1 MVSEIASDWKGV
13 ISLKNHISV
22 SFVPVNVQPHMPNHG
37 EEVKFC
43 LAFNWTGPCA
53 WYVVSEPGVAK
64 IRKAVSRTTLSLP
77 VNPDED
83 DSDSEASDKGDDDG
97 LLPMVGES
105 LYTQT
110 VVGKQKNVLAEN
122 DQDNQWIQYL
132 DQEMQGIIFKLFP
145 NKGYGYIYHPNVQT
159 TLYFHARQIDPPVD
173 SLHSIKL
180 YSVVSFTVGMTS
192 RGKRATNI
200 KTVVDEKSISSELR
214 ECREEFLR
222 EESPDITTPPE
233 ATRRKVKTVKLR
245 TTLEDLLGTRQEG
258 YICRLKCPPR
268 HKSVHGWIRLE
279 LTQEELFFQESLS
292 GIQKR
297 EIGNYRLEAKVQ
309 FSVNKNDKGFFA
321 KDLYI
326 KPPEAKQVQC
336 TCGWEDLV
344 GKGIQEGY
352 IGVLKE
358 TLGFITKDIP
368 RERNPTGVFFHQSDL
383 KGCTIRQLSLGD
395 RVHFRVEQNDRGC
408 VAKQIEVWGKTPVV
422 QAVQQGNFP
431 STSTSLG
438 ARLFRE
444 RPNSDVGSF
453 PSTSASVDP
462 RLFRD
467 RPNSDVYGWF
477 NQMGFHPPI
486 SPGGRP
492 PMRNSTLQGPF
503 PEDYDGRPWQMVTR
517 RK

>member
-1 MVSEIASDWKGV
+1 MAILEALNDPKDTEKMKKANQSIKELVRKRKPARSKGVSEDLSLPIEWLHPKEGRHINSLDSLLNHEDLVKDYLKGTTPRHQHRPGKEVIDKALFQKNITKWDGVVSEIASDWKGV

-200 KTVVDEKSISSELR
+200 KTVVVCSNL
-214 ECREEFLR
+214 FL
-222 EESPDITTPPE
+222 
-233 ATRRKVKTVKLR
+233 
-245 TTLEDLLGTRQEG
+245 
-258 YICRLKCPPR
+258 
-268 HKSVHGWIRLE
+268 
-279 LTQEELFFQESLS
+279 
-292 GIQKR
+292 
-297 EIGNYRLEAKVQ
+297 N
-309 FSVNKNDKGFFA
+309 
-321 KDLYI
+321 
-326 KPPEAKQVQC
+326 
-336 TCGWEDLV
+336 
-344 GKGIQEGY
+344 
-352 IGVLKE
+352 
-358 TLGFITKDIP
+358 
-368 RERNPTGVFFHQSDL
+368 
-383 KGCTIRQLSLGD
+383 
-395 RVHFRVEQNDRGC
+395 
-408 VAKQIEVWGKTPVV
+408 
-422 QAVQQGNFP
+422 
-431 STSTSLG
+431 
-438 ARLFRE
+438 
-444 RPNSDVGSF
+444 
-453 PSTSASVDP
+453 
-462 RLFRD
+462 
-467 RPNSDVYGWF
+467 
-477 NQMGFHPPI
+477 
-486 SPGGRP
+486 
-492 PMRNSTLQGPF
+492 
-503 PEDYDGRPWQMVTR
+503 
-517 RK
+517 